1 MKANRL
7 NESFLGFLRHHFH
20 DNASGVD
27 GLDDCMVPFDFCRIE
42 IVLGNAPR
50 RACYRYPHPHA
61 YNPAREQRNPGQA
74 SRAALHEIRYS
85 FQPTHPLANQYANSL
100 VTENIVNILCC
111 CKHIFAKIE
120 SVS

>member
-1 MKANRL
+1 
-7 NESFLGFLRHHFH
+7 
-20 DNASGVD
+20 
-27 GLDDCMVPFDFCRIE
+27 MVPFDFSRIE

-100 VTENIVNILCC
+100 VIENIVNILCC